1 MYLTRAA
8 EAREHAR
15 HAALKSERIFYG
27 RMEQRWLGLAACT
40 AVVERVDLFLHTL
53 QSTDLPHDVCTD
65 CHGIMAIEV
74 VEATRCR
81 EIYTLRCR
89 KCGGTE
95 FRTVM
100 RYTVRGV
107 GQAPDPTR
115 PAAVEAPPAVAQSLA
130 GARSQD

>member
-1 MYLTRAA
+1 MYLARAA

-27 RMEQRWLGLAACT
+27 RMEQRWMGLAACT
-40 AVVERVDLFLHTL
+40 AVVERVDLFLQTL
-53 QSTDLPHDVCTD
+53 HSTDLPHDVCTD

-74 VEATRCR
+74 VEATGCR

-100 RYTVRGV
+100 RYTVRGAATA
-107 GQAPDPTR
+107 AP
-115 PAAVEAPPAVAQSLA
+115 VEAPPAVAQNLV
-130 GARSQD
+130 GAPRQD